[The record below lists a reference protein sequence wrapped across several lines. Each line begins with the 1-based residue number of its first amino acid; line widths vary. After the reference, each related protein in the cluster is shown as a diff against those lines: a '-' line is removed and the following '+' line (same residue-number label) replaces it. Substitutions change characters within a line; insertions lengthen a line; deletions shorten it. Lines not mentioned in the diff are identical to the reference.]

1 VDVATGTLVVYSDIG
16 CPWAHAAVHRL
27 HEARTRLGL
36 VDAVRFDHRAF
47 PLELV
52 NGRPT
57 PKLTL
62 DSEIPVAGGL
72 EPDAGWQLWLGPL
85 HEYPVSTL
93 PALEAVQAAKQQ
105 GLDASERLDR
115 ALRRAFFAQSRCITM
130 DHVILDVA
138 RDEGLDVK
146 ALAAALEDG
155 SARAEVHRQC
165 RAADSQGVQ
174 GSPHV
179 FAPNGD
185 EDHNPGVEMHWEGEH
200 DGAGFPVVDTDDPTA
215 VDRLLKAAAG
225 APSQ

>member
-1 VDVATGTLVVYSDIG
+1 VDVPAGTLVVYSDIG

-27 HEARTRLGL
+27 HEARARLGL
-36 VDAVRFDHRAF
+36 ADAVRFDHRAF

-93 PALEAVQAAKQQ
+93 PALEAVQAAKDQ
-105 GLDASERLDR
+105 GPAASERLDR
-115 ALRRAFFAQSRCITM
+115 GLRRAFFAESRCITM
-130 DHVILDVA
+130 GHVILEVA
-138 RDEGLDVK
+138 AEEHLDVD
-146 ALAAALEDG
+146 ALGAALETG
-155 SARAEVHRQC
+155 SARAAVHQQC
-165 RAADSQGVQ
+165 RAADGEQVK

-179 FAPNGD
+179 FAPGCHQ
-185 EDHNPGVEMHWEGEH
+185 HNPGVQMHWEGEH
-200 DGAGFPVVDTDDPTA
+200 DGAGFPVVDADDPTA
-215 VDRLLKAAAG
+215 ADRLLQAAAG
-225 APSQ
+225 RSSQ